1 MRTSNFFVFISNRGN
16 IYLCAITFL
25 FVVVF
30 FRLFQI
36 QILNASKYRALA
48 REQHWSKEEFPAKR
62 GTIYTADGFP
72 VAMSIAQSFLSINIT
87 PETSQN
93 EIKKILYEFYDRK
106 DIDQCFANAFQKFG
120 QSADVKRYRCEFAQP
135 ITIEQKNII
144 LNATNNSRA
153 LSFNDKYTRVYPEK
167 DMLSHVLGFLGKN
180 NKGDQV
186 AYYGLEQY
194 YDGYLSGRDGL
205 LVQEKDASGKPILF
219 GGVASYDG
227 IDGSDLSLT
236 IDRKKQ
242 FILEKHLKES
252 FERHNPKSAVGII
265 LEPQT
270 GKVLAMAKYPSF
282 IPSDYREI
290 EDQVTIRNDA
300 IGGVY
305 EPGSILKS
313 LTMSVAID
321 LGKVK
326 PEDTYNDTGPKI
338 FSDYT
343 VDNWDGKHHG
353 VIDMTRVLQLSNNI
367 GIAWVGKQAGDAQL
381 IEYFKQYGMNKFT
394 GIDLGGEEKGL
405 MNDNLPLRDI
415 ELANL
420 SFGQGISVTPI
431 QMAMAFTAIANN
443 GTMMK
448 PYIVSKI
455 KSSDKEQIIN
465 PQPIAKPISAQ
476 TASIM
481 VDMLTQTVS
490 GGEAKFF
497 VSKKYMIAGK
507 TGTAQVPVK
516 GGYSPDRTNAT
527 FVGFLPKYKNFV
539 MLIKLEEPT
548 SPSGYAAETAV
559 PTWMAIADE
568 LAGLD
573 GLLPDRQ

>member
-1 MRTSNFFVFISNRGN
+1 
-16 IYLCAITFL
+16 
-25 FVVVF
+25 
-30 FRLFQI
+30 
-36 QILNASKYRALA
+36 
-48 REQHWSKEEFPAKR
+48 
-62 GTIYTADGFP
+62 
-72 VAMSIAQSFLSINIT
+72 
-87 PETSQN
+87 
-93 EIKKILYEFYDRK
+93 
-106 DIDQCFANAFQKFG
+106 
-120 QSADVKRYRCEFAQP
+120 
-135 ITIEQKNII
+135 
-144 LNATNNSRA
+144 
-153 LSFNDKYTRVYPEK
+153 
-167 DMLSHVLGFLGKN
+167 MLSHVLGFLGKN

-282 IPSDYREI
+282 VPSDYREI

-305 EPGSILKS
+305 EPGSILKA

-353 VIDMTRVLQLSNNI
+353 VIDMTRILQLSNNL